1 MDQWLCKHPVDR
13 LDRFQLIGI
22 ACLRT
27 ALGDMRRPTAL
38 VTEKHMD
45 ATTFAYLSDNTY
57 NEEEVEAMTKVCGR
71 GSREAILRGVRLIAK
86 GGGVHLL
93 IWGRPPTARAG
104 GDGHG
109 R

>member
-57 NEEEVEAMTKVCGR
+57 NEEEVEAMTKVRSR
-71 GSREAILRGVRLIAK
+71 GSREAIRGMCVFSQRGRGPLA
-86 GGGVHLL
+86 HL
-93 IWGRPPTARAG
+93 GSPTHRTC
-104 GDGHG
+104 
-109 R
+109 RR